1 MNEDKRAYW
10 SHQFAQHRAALG
22 GFIQRRVPD
31 PWDTEDLVQEVYW
44 RLLRLESGGREPIHN
59 VKAYLY
65 TVANNLLR
73 ERAVL
78 YQRAHRNVDIQD
90 VLLELV
96 SPEGSAHDA
105 VERQLRMARLAEVIE
120 RLPPKCRAVLVMQYR
135 EDMSYGEIAER
146 LGVSVHMV
154 KKHVV
159 RALELCRRGLAGYR

>member
-1 MNEDKRAYW
+1 MKEDKRAYW
-10 SHQFAQHRAALG
+10 SDQFARYRSALG
-22 GFIQRRVPD
+22 GFIQRRIPD
-31 PWDTEDLVQEVYW
+31 PWDAEDLVQEVYW
-44 RLLRLESGGREPIHN
+44 RLLRLEDGDRAPIHD

-65 TVANNLLR
+65 TVATHLLR

-78 YQRAHRNVDIQD
+78 YRRARRNVDIQD

-96 SPEGSAHDA
+96 APEGSAHDA
-105 VERQLRMARLAEVIE
+105 VERQLRMVRLAEVIE

-135 EDMSYGEIAER
+135 EEMSYAEIAER